1 MAQDKGGGGK
11 WQQSRGPGFLALKCV
26 PYMLKPCLGPLRA
39 LGDWECP
46 QDLALFALA
55 WGRCH
60 WLSPLPTPR
69 DREGALTLD
78 TKMREVQREGEA
90 PVLVFGPREDASQDF
105 ARSTSVLPEMV
116 GTVLLDRGGEKRG
129 LVFIPVIQLTP
140 TLQHQAIRLLWLR
153 VTPGALGCPALCTGL
168 FSTGGGSVSL
178 RTRGALAPPLRGQP
192 TLC

>member
-1 MAQDKGGGGK
+1 MREAEGPLQAGWAGD
-11 WQQSRGPGFLALKCV
+11 GPGRGGRREMAAEPGAWFPGSQSCV

-55 WGRCH
+55 WGRCQ

-90 PVLVFGPREDASQDF
+90 PVLAFGPGEDDSQDC
-105 ARSTSVLPEMV
+105 
-116 GTVLLDRGGEKRG
+116 TVN
-129 LVFIPVIQLTP
+129 LVI
-140 TLQHQAIRLLWLR
+140 A
-153 VTPGALGCPALCTGL
+153 
-168 FSTGGGSVSL
+168 
-178 RTRGALAPPLRGQP
+178 
-192 TLC
+192 